1 MSKAFLREDDLAD
14 DSPPPPPSPMLAP
27 GAKNYLTAAG
37 AARLQRELAQLV
49 DGERPRLSA
58 QTSGDVD
65 AKRELQRLDARIR
78 HLQQSLRSAEVLSAP
93 PPPHDV
99 VRFGASVD
107 VRTAE
112 GAMATYQIVGL
123 DEADASSDR
132 VSWQS
137 PLARALL
144 NRARGERVDFL
155 SPAGRQQLEIVD
167 IRYE

>member
-1 MSKAFLREDDLAD
+1 V
-14 DSPPPPPSPMLAP
+14 LAP
-27 GAKNYLTAAG
+27 GAKNYLTTAG
-37 AARLQRELAQLV
+37 ATRLQRELAQLV
-49 DGERPRLSA
+49 EHERPRLSA
-58 QTSGDVD
+58 QASGDVD

-99 VRFGASVD
+99 VRFGASVA
-107 VRTAE
+107 VRAADGTS
-112 GAMATYQIVGL
+112 ATYQIVGL
-123 DEADASSDR
+123 DEADASSNR

-144 NRARGERVDFL
+144 NRQRGEHVDFA